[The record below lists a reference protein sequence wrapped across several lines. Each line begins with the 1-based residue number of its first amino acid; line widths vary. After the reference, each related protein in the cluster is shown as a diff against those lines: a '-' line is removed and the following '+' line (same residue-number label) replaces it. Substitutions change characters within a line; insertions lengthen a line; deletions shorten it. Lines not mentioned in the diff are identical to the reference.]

1 MTELT
6 KRTFSRVEYH
16 ISAGSAFRHAES
28 LGGEGDAMP
37 VAVSRRRTAGHG
49 QRVQI
54 VFPTESAAPGLMHD
68 CRLGAGVR
76 VRVNAANPGQ
86 WQVIWVDAWNDHAR
100 PLLTALIGPGAV
112 QQLDNWSDSQS
123 GPGADLDWIGSDWA
137 GQHPEGSGSAT
148 SGWDDQILGT
158 GADAPAAIDLRA
170 AEPWLRVAAVDVL
183 DRWLHLPLNQ
193 ALVDAERGVVRA
205 YAART
210 LELGRARSDVL
221 ADALRLARAA
231 SCAFVEYLGRLARS
245 PHPVPESLRKV
256 LGDLIEG
263 YQVMAAELPEPDQ
276 QLRSVV
282 KLGRGVLDRLPA
294 GVDENRSRALRDA
307 GCTQKAALT
316 PGLVTDVISL
326 IDPRQI
332 PARMLRLSMEPA
344 SGEVR
349 MRVTRANGRDAVVV
363 EAPAYEP
370 GNGNLR
376 GGSAG
381 EQLSVRLIDKMTGA
395 DVDGAVLTLESSAE
409 HSSPV
414 FRAFVPL
421 PEVDLHRLR
430 ADVYDGTSDEPPAP
444 SDADPDLLSVRKT
457 AALLA
462 GWRRLAAA
470 VRVGE
475 FQPDATAQVRAVSG
489 DPEATAEELTEDGEP
504 VLSAGA
510 ATRRAM
516 IAGAGDLLVAEVN
529 AASGLIAS

>member
-1 MTELT
+1 
-6 KRTFSRVEYH
+6 
-16 ISAGSAFRHAES
+16 
-28 LGGEGDAMP
+28 MP
-37 VAVSRRRTAGHG
+37 VAVSRRRTPGHG

-54 VFPTESAAPGLMHD
+54 VFPTGSAAPGLMHD
-68 CRLGAGVR
+68 CTLGAGVH

-86 WQVIWVDAWNDHAR
+86 WHVIWVDAWNDHAR
-100 PLLTALIGPGAV
+100 PLLKALIGPRAV
-112 QQLDNWSDSQS
+112 LQLDSWSDCQR
-123 GPGADLDWIGSDWA
+123 GPGPDLDWIDSDWA
-137 GQHPEGSGSAT
+137 DQHPERSGSAT
-148 SGWDDQILGT
+148 SGWDNQIPGT
-158 GADAPAAIDLRA
+158 GADALAAIDLRA

-193 ALVDAERGVVRA
+193 ALVDAERGVARV

-210 LELGRARSDVL
+210 LEPGRARNDVL

-231 SCAFVEYLGRLARS
+231 SWAFVEYLGRLGRS

-256 LGDLIEG
+256 LNDLIEG
-263 YQVMAAELPEPDQ
+263 YHLLAAELPEPDQ

-282 KLGRGVLDRLPA
+282 KAGRGVLDRLPA
-294 GVDENRSRALRDA
+294 GVDENCSRVLPDA
-307 GCTQKAALT
+307 GCAQKAALT
-316 PGLVTDVISL
+316 PALVTDVVSL

-332 PARMLRLSMEPA
+332 PARMLRLSMKPTV
-344 SGEVR
+344 GEVR

-370 GNGNLR
+370 GNGDLR

-381 EQLSVRLIDKMTGA
+381 EQLSVRLIDTMTGA

-414 FRAFVPL
+414 FRAVVPL
-421 PEVDLHRLR
+421 PGVDLHRLR

-444 SDADPDLLSVRKT
+444 SDADPDLLSIRKT
-457 AALLA
+457 AVLLA
-462 GWRRLAAA
+462 GWRHLAAA
-470 VRVGE
+470 VRLGE
-475 FQPDATAQVRAVSG
+475 FQADITAQVRAVSC
-489 DPEATAEELTEDGEP
+489 DPEATADELTEGSEP
-504 VLSAGA
+504 VLSADA

-516 IAGAGDLLVAEVN
+516 TAGAGDLLVAEVD

>member
-1 MTELT
+1 
-6 KRTFSRVEYH
+6 
-16 ISAGSAFRHAES
+16 
-28 LGGEGDAMP
+28 MP
-37 VAVSRRRTAGHG
+37 VAVSRRRIPGHG

-54 VFPTESAAPGLMHD
+54 VFPTGSAAPGLMHD
-68 CRLGAGVR
+68 CTLGAGVR

-86 WQVIWVDAWNDHAR
+86 WHVIWVDAWNDHAR
-100 PLLTALIGPGAV
+100 PLLQALIGPAAV
-112 QQLDNWSDSQS
+112 QQLDSRPDSQR
-123 GPGADLDWIGSDWA
+123 GPGPDLDWIDPDWA
-137 GQHPEGSGSAT
+137 DQHLEVSGSAT

-158 GADAPAAIDLRA
+158 GADAVAAIDLRA

-193 ALVDAERGVVRA
+193 ALVDAERGVARA
-205 YAART
+205 YAAST
-210 LELGRARSDVL
+210 LEPGRARNDVL

-231 SCAFVEYLGRLARS
+231 SWAFVEYLGRLARS

-256 LGDLIEG
+256 LNDLIEG
-263 YQVMAAELPEPDQ
+263 YHALAAELPEPDQ

-282 KLGRGVLDRLPA
+282 KIGRKVLDRLPA
-294 GVDENRSRALRDA
+294 GVDKNRSPAFRDA
-307 GCTQKAALT
+307 GCAQKAALT
-316 PGLVTDVISL
+316 PALVTDVISL

-332 PARMLRLSMEPA
+332 PARMMRLSMKPTV
-344 SGEVR
+344 GEIR
-349 MRVTRANGRDAVVV
+349 IRVTRANGRDAVVV

-381 EQLSVRLIDKMTGA
+381 EQLSVRLIDTMTGA
-395 DVDGAVLTLESSAE
+395 DVDGAVLTLESSAG

-414 FRAFVPL
+414 FRAVVPL
-421 PEVDLHRLR
+421 PGVDLHRLR

-444 SDADPDLLSVRKT
+444 SDADPDLLSIRKT

-462 GWRRLAAA
+462 AWRRLAAA
-470 VRVGE
+470 VRLGE
-475 FQPDATAQVRAVSG
+475 FQADVTAQVRVVSG
-489 DPEATAEELTEDGEP
+489 DPEATADELTEGSEP

-510 ATRRAM
+510 AARRAM
-516 IAGAGDLLVAEVN
+516 IAGAGDLLVAEVD